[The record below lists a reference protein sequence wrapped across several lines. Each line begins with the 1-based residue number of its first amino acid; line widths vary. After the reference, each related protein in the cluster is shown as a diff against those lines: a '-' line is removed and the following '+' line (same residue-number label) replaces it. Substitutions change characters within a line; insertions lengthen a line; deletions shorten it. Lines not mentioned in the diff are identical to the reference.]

1 MGAPNLLLAPVAIP
15 RYAPASSSDLKIFFF
30 VLSLRFSAGDVTS
43 GGLSHF
49 RPSLTG
55 PGRQKTFLAQFVLE
69 TRLKSAFLEPLIGFL
84 A

>member
-1 MGAPNLLLAPVAIP
+1 
-15 RYAPASSSDLKIFFF
+15 
-30 VLSLRFSAGDVTS
+30 LSLRFSASDVTS